1 MSRVTACR
9 KCAESSLLPRFVH
22 VSFSWW
28 IDRLIV
34 PGNVL
39 PPFSYSIL
47 DSSAPISGV
56 IKTHELFRFF
66 LYYYFILFLTHKKV
80 LGIGKRW
87 RKKKHVSPVGLFF
100 VHFSSIFSSY
110 VFLNYYDD
118 FPNIVKFESAY
129 IIPNIFGQ
137 KNVEGEERG
146 PDWFFSLK
154 LTC

>member
-1 MSRVTACR
+1 MHATVETHTRVCVSPAGVQKKRMQIKQSVFFTPFQMGNDWNIFFFFFFMCDLLNRLIKNEKKEKFLFKLSSYKSSHWACR

-66 LYYYFILFLTHKKV
+66 LLLLLLFILFLTHKK
-80 LGIGKRW
+80 
-87 RKKKHVSPVGLFF
+87 S
-100 VHFSSIFSSY
+100 
-110 VFLNYYDD
+110 
-118 FPNIVKFESAY
+118 
-129 IIPNIFGQ
+129 
-137 KNVEGEERG
+137 
-146 PDWFFSLK
+146 
-154 LTC
+154 T